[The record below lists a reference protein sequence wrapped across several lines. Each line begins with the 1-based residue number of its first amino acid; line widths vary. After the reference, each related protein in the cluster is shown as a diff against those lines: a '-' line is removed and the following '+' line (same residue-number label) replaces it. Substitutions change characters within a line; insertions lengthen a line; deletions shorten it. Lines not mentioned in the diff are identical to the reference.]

1 MSYGV
6 RFEIRSIVINAEKQ
20 VSLDGDIREIYL
32 SCIRAKSEADA
43 LVQMYSF
50 NFSNGFYLVRVV
62 EVKKVILGC
71 CIEGIM

>member
-43 LVQMYSF
+43 LAQMYSF
-50 NFSNGFYLVRVV
+50 NFSNGFYLMRVV

-71 CIEGIM
+71 FIEGIM